1 MSFCQ
6 FFEPAVGGSFQ
17 PFRRGRRAGQL
28 PLFSA
33 PSAKG
38 GVPGNCPSFPA
49 LLPRAVCRA
58 TAPLFRPFCQG
69 RRAGRPEPSRC
80 ARPHRSLPFTVPP
93 LTMPRVARAPAIPPP
108 PPAASS
114 APSSLCRRVPGRHRR
129 PPPALHT
136 KSTASQAPPSP
147 GWHVA
152 SYRPGTPCHPSP
164 LPPPEPASLATS
176 PLPSTKKPYLV
187 DEMPFCL
194 RHPQKRLFWW
204 MNRHY

>member
-17 PFRRGRRAGQL
+17 PFRRGRRAGQR
-28 PLFSA
+28 PLFSG

-38 GVPGNCPSFPA
+38 GVLGGRSRLAALDPTVHCRSRSPLLRCRGWHGLRPS
-49 LLPRAVCRA
+49 
-58 TAPLFRPFCQG
+58 
-69 RRAGRPEPSRC
+69 
-80 ARPHRSLPFTVPP
+80 HRS
-93 LTMPRVARAPAIPPP
+93 
-108 PPAASS
+108 
-114 APSSLCRRVPGRHRR
+114 

-152 SYRPGTPCHPSP
+152 SCRPGTPCHPSP